1 MAAAKSKPVPFWHV
15 PEADRR
21 YLEELVKRE
30 GMAKVLGTLCLI
42 QHVAQ
47 NEHRH
52 AEALRE
58 ANELLKIVGL

>member
-1 MAAAKSKPVPFWHV
+1 
-15 PEADRR
+15 
-21 YLEELVKRE
+21 
-30 GMAKVLGTLCLI
+30 MAKVLGTLCLI